1 VPEMIMP
8 KMGDA
13 MEEGTLIKWLVSE
26 GDEVE
31 EGDPIAEI
39 ETDKA
44 SMEIEAEAS
53 GTVHEFIA
61 EEGQDVPVGEAIA
74 VILGEGEEPP
84 DRDGQAEEEAEAEE
98 GAEAQASTETEEE
111 EATEAGEE
119 PSGGAQAEGGGTD
132 GQVRASPIVRR
143 LARENNLDLTRIE
156 GSGPQGRIVERDVRA
171 AMQSGEAQMADGQA
185 ETEAPSEEEPQE
197 APQAIFQPPELP
209 EPTGAP
215 GTEVQ
220 APSRMQQVI
229 GERMTQAK
237 QQIPHFYATVE
248 VQMDETLAL
257 RKQLNERLEEQGVK
271 LSVNDF
277 VMKACAVALKD
288 FPKLN
293 SLYTAAGIEL
303 HETVDMA
310 MAVALEDGLI
320 TPVIRDCANKGLS
333 AISRESKELAARA
346 REGDLTPNEYQGG
359 TITISNMGMNDAID
373 RFTAVINPP
382 QACIVAIGA
391 VKKVAVPKENE
402 DGSDGVAWDEQMVI
416 TGSFDHKVVDGA
428 VAGEYMKALKKV
440 IESPLELM
448 L

>member
-1 VPEMIMP
+1 MIMP

-53 GTVHEFIA
+53 GTLHEFIA
-61 EEGQDVPVGEAIA
+61 EEGQEVPVGEAIA

-84 DRDGQAEEEAEAEE
+84 DRNGQAEEETEEEAEE
-98 GAEAQASTETEEE
+98 GAEAQASAETEEE
-111 EATEAGEE
+111 EEAEE
-119 PSGGAQAEGGGTD
+119 GPPAGAQADGSGAD

-171 AMQSGEAQMADGQA
+171 AMESGEAQMADGQA

-220 APSRMQQVI
+220 APSRMQQII
-229 GERMTQAK
+229 GQRMTQAK

-248 VQMDETLAL
+248 VRMDETLTL
-257 RKQLNERLEEQGVK
+257 RTQLNERLAEQEIR
-271 LSVNDF
+271 LSINDF
-277 VMKACAVALKD
+277 VMKACASALKD

-293 SLYTAAGIEL
+293 SLYTNQGIEL
-303 HETVDMA
+303 HQTVDMA

-333 AISRESKELAARA
+333 AISRESKELAKKARDG
-346 REGDLTPNEYQGG
+346 ELTPNEYQGG
-359 TITISNMGMNDAID
+359 TITVSNMGMFGVESFSAI
-373 RFTAVINPP
+373 INPP
-382 QACIVAIGA
+382 QAAIVAVSGIIKRPVYNEDDELVPASTMKLTLSADHRVTNGA
-391 VKKVAVPKENE
+391 VGAQYMAEVQRLLEN
-402 DGSDGVAWDEQMVI
+402 
-416 TGSFDHKVVDGA
+416 
-428 VAGEYMKALKKV
+428 
-440 IESPLELM
+440 PM
-448 L
+448 LLLV